1 MSAQAIATSSLDRH
15 SFILNALQDESQKR
29 AGGVGNEKERLN
41 RPQQQVRTWEC
52 VKRGRTGAL
61 FAPNSRVDFQGR

>member
-1 MSAQAIATSSLDRH
+1 MSAHAIATLSLDRH

-41 RPQQQVRTWEC
+41 RPQQRARI
-52 VKRGRTGAL
+52 VKRGKM
-61 FAPNSRVDFQGR
+61 